1 MMQTYDGIIMLSGGL
16 DSMMT
21 AHILKNQGL
30 KLLAL
35 HYVLPFYSGL
45 GFNHRQIKA
54 YAEQLGIP
62 LRIEEEGEE
71 YLAMIKSPEFGY
83 GKNANPCLD
92 CRIHRLVKAKSIMH
106 EVGASF
112 IATGE
117 VIGQRPKSQRLECL
131 HLIEH
136 RTGLDGRLLRPLSAL
151 LLPETIPEKQGLVD
165 RSKLMDLHGRNR
177 KPQLAYAKANG
188 LRHNPPAG
196 GCLLTNEGPSQRYL
210 VLSEKYPDFDFTDF
224 RLVAYGRHFIL
235 NPDCRLVV
243 ARDDREND
251 ILELIIGKDDC
262 QVDLTDIPGP
272 LGILRGTFGEA
283 EMRKAASFVA
293 RYSRARNNASVK
305 VKVFRTTGEIH
316 FFDVAPALPQECEA
330 CLF

>member
-1 MMQTYDGIIMLSGGL
+1 MTQKYDGIVMLSGGL
-16 DSMMT
+16 DSIMT
-21 AHILKNQGL
+21 THLLKKQGL
-30 KLLAL
+30 RLLAL

-45 GFNHRQIKA
+45 GLGHHQIKN
-54 YAEQLGIP
+54 YAKQLDIP

-71 YLAMIKSPEFGY
+71 YLAMIRNPEFGF

-92 CRIHRLVKAKSIMH
+92 CRIHRLLKAKAIMH

-131 HLIEH
+131 HVIEN
-136 RTGLDGRLLRPLSAL
+136 RAGLDGRLLRPLSAQL
-151 LLPETIPEKQGLVD
+151 LAETIPEKEGLVD
-165 RSKLMDLHGRNR
+165 RSQLLDFHGRNR

-210 VLSEKYPDFDFTDF
+210 VLAEKYPDFDYIDF
-224 RLVAYGRHFIL
+224 RLVAYGRHFQL
-235 NPDCRLVV
+235 TPECRLVV

-251 ILELIIGKDDC
+251 ILEMIIGKDDC
-262 QVDLTDIPGP
+262 QVDLTQIPGP
-272 LGILRGTFGEA
+272 LGILRGTFGEV
-283 EMRKAASFVA
+283 EMRTAASFVA
-293 RYSRARNNASVK
+293 RYSRARNDASVN
-305 VKVFRTTGEIH
+305 VKVFRNTGEIH
-316 FFDVAPALPQECEA
+316 FFDVTPALPEA
-330 CLF
+330 CETCLF